1 MTFQRTPDVKA
12 GGGEH
17 IVRLLTQYR
26 FCVKENDHP
35 PTHGTNS
42 ILQASFHT
50 PPLIANSINPCDKIK
65 TWSSLD
71 VTSGVGKC
79 D

>member
-35 PTHGTNS
+35 PTVQTQFYKLVS
-42 ILQASFHT
+42 IHHLLL
-50 PPLIANSINPCDKIK
+50 PIVSIR
-65 TWSSLD
+65 
-71 VTSGVGKC
+71 VTK
-79 D
+79 